1 MLSVGTTIAHAIIG
15 NALAHGGD
23 WPSDAT
29 HRVTCYHR
37 VDGRVQVC
45 EYFARSADEAR
56 SVVKAHMDSD
66 FLHGLFPTAKEVSHQ
81 LETIFVEEWDWGPH
95 IVPTKDYM

>member
-1 MLSVGTTIAHAIIG
+1 MLSVGTTIAHAIVG
-15 NALAHGGD
+15 NALVHGGD

-29 HRVTCYHR
+29 HKVTCYHR
-37 VDGRVQVC
+37 VDGIVKVC
-45 EYFARSADEAR
+45 AYFARSAGGAR
-56 SVVKAHMDSD
+56 SVVRAHMDSD

-81 LETIFVEEWDWGPH
+81 LETIFVEEWDWGPQ